1 MNKKFLTHLKKT
13 LVVAVA
19 ATWLFSPA
27 VMTEQNHVAY
37 AAETQA
43 AVSQSVLANTEN
55 GQVRGFMANG
65 ISYYRGIPYAK
76 PPVGELRWRP
86 PVR

>member
-27 VMTEQNHVAY
+27 VMTEQNHVVY

-55 GQVRGFMANG
+55 G
-65 ISYYRGIPYAK
+65 
-76 PPVGELRWRP
+76 
-86 PVR
+86 